1 MRTVQQAIGKRKK
14 KKQNWPHILLPNF
27 NTNKRNTYFN

>member
-1 MRTVQQAIGKRKK
+1 MRSVQQAIGKKK
-14 KKQNWPHILLPNF
+14 EKNWPHILLPNF